1 MIGYRYPFSVYIS
14 FAYKGICSAIAVI
27 YRLSQKMDCRWFFMK
42 LCWYLKF
49 NEFMNRKEQTVGLLF
64 AICLKGW
71 KAPAFL
77 LYDFEYS
84 SL

>member
-1 MIGYRYPFSVYIS
+1 VYIS

-49 NEFMNRKEQTVGLLF
+49 NEVIEQERADGWSALCGLF
-64 AICLKGW
+64 KG
-71 KAPAFL
+71 
-77 LYDFEYS
+77 
-84 SL
+84 

>member
-1 MIGYRYPFSVYIS
+1 
-14 FAYKGICSAIAVI
+14 
-27 YRLSQKMDCRWFFMK
+27 MK